1 LDIPY
6 DSYNAGGSMINMML
20 GPATACMAM
29 SIYRKWELL
38 KKQFLPILAG
48 CFVGAA
54 TGVISV
60 FLLCRLFGL
69 DDTLTV
75 TLLPKAVTT
84 PIATAITEPY
94 GGVISI
100 TAVAVIFTGILGNLS
115 APFLIRLFRV
125 EDDPLAAGLAI
136 GACSHGIG
144 TARALELGE
153 TEGAMS
159 GLAIGICEGISYIL
173 LLKIGILLFN
183 LVNMSYV
190 ISYRQLKISRLLHIN
205 ERISENSSVLREA
218 VIYCMGSHIA
228 VIFICNDKIIGYIYI
243 LKSLIVG
250 LTNS

>member
-1 LDIPY
+1 MKDLIGSPFFGITLTIVAYWAGVRIQKRTGLAICNSLLLTTLMLIAVLTVFGIPY
-6 DSYNAGGSMINMML
+6 ESYNAGGRLVDMML
-20 GPATACMAM
+20 GPATACMAV
-29 SIYRKWELL
+29 SIYRKWDLL
-38 KKQFLPILAG
+38 KKNVLPILAG
-48 CFVGAA
+48 CFAGSV
-54 TGVISV
+54 TGVVSV

-84 PIATAITEPY
+84 PIATALTAPY
-94 GGVISI
+94 GGIVSI

-159 GLAIGICEGISYIL
+159 GLAIGICGLMTAVLSLGFGL
-173 LLKIGILLFN
+173 LI
-183 LVNMSYV
+183 
-190 ISYRQLKISRLLHIN
+190 
-205 ERISENSSVLREA
+205 
-218 VIYCMGSHIA
+218 
-228 VIFICNDKIIGYIYI
+228 
-243 LKSLIVG
+243 
-250 LTNS
+250 

>member
-1 LDIPY
+1 MKELIASPFFGITLTAAAYWAGVRIQKKTGLVICNGLLLAALMVIVVLTVFNIPY

-20 GPATACMAM
+20 GPATACMAV

-38 KKQFLPILAG
+38 KKNVLPILAG
-48 CFVGAA
+48 CFAGAV
-54 TGVISV
+54 TGIVSV

-84 PIATAITEPY
+84 PIATAIAEPY

-115 APFLIRLFRV
+115 APFLIRLFRA
-125 EDDPLAAGLAI
+125 ENDPLAAGLAI

-159 GLAIGICEGISYIL
+159 GLAIGICGLMTACLSLGFDWL
-173 LLKIGILLFN
+173 L
-183 LVNMSYV
+183 
-190 ISYRQLKISRLLHIN
+190 RL
-205 ERISENSSVLREA
+205 
-218 VIYCMGSHIA
+218 
-228 VIFICNDKIIGYIYI
+228 
-243 LKSLIVG
+243 
-250 LTNS
+250 